1 MSKSRFGNAK
11 KAAWLGIASNAV
23 LAGLKGT
30 AGYAAGSY
38 SLMADAAASV
48 SSVANSA
55 TALAGIGANK
65 RLSEGDSL
73 NGQSKP
79 GAVTSI
85 ILAALMILIGFE
97 IGKSSLFTI
106 MAGTEQAPGIIAL
119 AAIIIAILVKEGL
132 IRYHIVPSTREIVK
146 AQNNW
151 SWERRLGRLAA
162 FMAGAGIL
170 GAQAGKWLDLP
181 QLYNLDP
188 AAGLIVS
195 AIVLFMSGRMIR
207 ESVQRHADQAI
218 GDEDASE
225 LVKTVQRV
233 KGIITVDGLK
243 AREHGH
249 YVIVDVKIS
258 VNPRISVAEGHEIA
272 KITKQHLMA
281 RFSHVSEVLV
291 QVNPYDPGYPYKNNM
306 DPEQD
311 EIPTLLH

>member
-11 KAAWLGIASNAV
+11 KAAWLGIAGNAV
-23 LAGLKGT
+23 LAGLKGA

-38 SLMADAAASV
+38 GLMADAAASV

-106 MAGTEQAPGIIAL
+106 LAGTAQAPGTIAL
-119 AAIIIAILVKEGL
+119 AAIVIAILVKEGL
-132 IRYHIVPSTREIVK
+132 IRYNIVPSAREIVK

-151 SWERRLGRLAA
+151 SWERRLGRLTA

-188 AAGLIVS
+188 AAGLVVS

-207 ESVQRHADQAI
+207 ESVQRHAEQAI

-311 EIPTLLH
+311 EMPTLLH